1 MAARKY
7 SERIDNCR
15 EKSEDYERTGIS
27 LSTGKIFDQM
37 ENFTSISAIIGGLL
51 IGSAAMLTLRT
62 NGRITGISGIL
73 SGTMFPKQ

>member
-1 MAARKY
+1 
-7 SERIDNCR
+7 
-15 EKSEDYERTGIS
+15 
-27 LSTGKIFDQM
+27 M

-62 NGRITGISGIL
+62 NGRITGISDIL